1 MGPYALNSTIEKVD
15 TSEAPLVEPTG
26 SLHDLLSFLK
36 KFDVAKKKKVDV
48 ESIKVWEPPAKEVDC
63 SKVPLVEKV
72 LASPCLLKIF

>member
-36 KFDVAKKKKVDV
+36 KFDVAKKKK
-48 ESIKVWEPPAKEVDC
+48 
-63 SKVPLVEKV
+63 
-72 LASPCLLKIF
+72 